1 MPEIDPF
8 LKDFGSNVRRVRLK
22 SEFTQER
29 LAEVAGLHP
38 TYISGIERGIRNPTI
53 LSALN
58 IANGLSCKIS
68 DLFRPSN
75 KGARKKSLKK
85 K

>member
-1 MPEIDPF
+1 MAVVDPF
-8 LKDFGSNVRRVRLK
+8 LKDFGSNVRRLRLK
-22 SEFTQER
+22 SKFTQEK

-38 TYISGIERGIRNPTI
+38 TYISGIERGVRNPTI

-58 IANGLSCKIS
+58 IANGLSCNIS

>member
-1 MPEIDPF
+1 MAEVDPF

-58 IANGLSCKIS
+58 IANGLRCKIS

-75 KGARKKSLKK
+75 KGAQKRV
-85 K
+85 

>member
-1 MPEIDPF
+1 MAVVDPF
-8 LKDFGSNVRRVRLK
+8 LKDFGSNVRRFRLK
-22 SEFTQER
+22 SKFTQER

>member
-1 MPEIDPF
+1 MPEVDPF

-58 IANGLSCKIS
+58 IATGLGCKIS
-68 DLFRPSN
+68 DLFRKSN
-75 KGARKKSLKK
+75 KVARKKSLKK

>member
-1 MPEIDPF
+1 MAEVDPY
-8 LKDFGSNVRRVRLK
+8 LKDFGRNVRRFRLK
-22 SEFTQER
+22 SDFTQER

-68 DLFRPSN
+68 DFFRPFN
-75 KGARKKSLKK
+75 KYSRKKSLKK

>member
-1 MPEIDPF
+1 MAKVDPF
-8 LKDFGSNVRRVRLK
+8 LKDFGSNVRRVRIK
-22 SEFTQER
+22 SQFTQER

-58 IANGLSCKIS
+58 IANGLGCKIS
-68 DLFRPSN
+68 DLFMAARKYP
-75 KGARKKSLKK
+75 RKKSEKRE
-85 K
+85 